1 MIHAIDFLRDLSF
14 LTVML
19 HLGLSLLIGAAIGLE
34 RSVRNHPAGLRTHI
48 LVCLASNIASMSGLY
63 LLLVMRLP
71 TDISRISAQ
80 VISGLGFIGAGTI
93 IVTRKFTI
101 KGLTTA
107 AGLWATGIIGLAI
120 GAGYYD
126 LAVMACV
133 LVLITETVF
142 AALSRH
148 IRRMPDYR
156 LEILY
161 DDKERLDDVLRYS
174 KSQRM
179 QINNL
184 SIHTLEKAD
193 QSRYSAIV
201 HLHGPVAAEVLE
213 EHIRGMA
220 GIKSVSEVG

>member
-14 LTVML
+14 LAVNIRL
-19 HLGLSLLIGAAIGLE
+19 ILALLIGAAIGLE

-48 LVCLASNIASMSGLY
+48 LVCLAATIASMSGLY
-63 LLLVMRLP
+63 IMLVLKLP

-107 AGLWATGIIGLAI
+107 AGLWTTGIIGLAI
-120 GAGYYD
+120 GAGYYE
-126 LAVMACV
+126 LAILAGI
-133 LVLITETVF
+133 LVLAAETLF
-142 AALSRH
+142 ASLSKR
-148 IRRMPDYR
+148 IKRLPEYQ
-156 LEILY
+156 LEICY

-174 KSQRM
+174 KSQNM
-179 QINNL
+179 VIVNL
-184 SIHTLEKAD
+184 NIHTLVEED
-193 QSRYSAIV
+193 QSKYSAIV

-213 EHIRGMA
+213 EHIAGMP
-220 GIKSVSEVG
+220 GIRSVTQV